1 MRDSS
6 SKAVTAVY
14 EPPRLD
20 DLGRLA
26 IVTLAE
32 GNHVGKVTGGS
43 DAFVMRGH
51 GGLTA
56 TSA

>member
-1 MRDSS
+1 MRES
-6 SKAVTAVY
+6 SKAVSVVY

-20 DLGRLA
+20 DLGRLD
-26 IVTLAE
+26 IVTLAD
-32 GNHVGKVTGGS
+32 GNHFGKITGGS

>member
-6 SKAVTAVY
+6 KAGTVVY

-20 DLGRLA
+20 DLGRLD
-26 IVTLAE
+26 IVTLAD
-32 GNHVGKVTGGS
+32 GNHVGKIDGGS

-56 TSA
+56 NSA